1 MGHIS
6 KDQTVQYT
14 LTMIDDILQ
23 VGNIEVCSS
32 YVKLN
37 LLLIYIYIYIY
48 DTSI

>member
-23 VGNIEVCSS
+23 VSNVYQIPLDVF
-32 YVKLN
+32 
-37 LLLIYIYIYIY
+37 
-48 DTSI
+48 